1 MFVGVCFIMQK
12 SSFEGAIATIIY
24 TLFACLLADL
34 ALVCLLPS
42 SVVHAAGPQ
51 LALSQPGTNVN
62 PMQIGGPVGVKVELD
77 GSGFTPNVTLTLYT
91 MTNNDTP
98 QNCRGGG
105 NPDQLGLT
113 PFNKPPV
120 TIQTRGDGTFTQVVT
135 WPGTANTPGV
145 SYYVCAAPQNQQGAL
160 SSNTFTVTPMPQL
173 TLSPTTINPGGA
185 ITLSGMNWYP
195 PQALTLMLIAANGT
209 TVFTQAITPDQNGN
223 INQPVTLPTTL
234 QDGTY
239 TVRLAANN
247 EQVLVVVQNNVLTVQ
262 GNAVVT
268 PTVVPSP
275 SPTITPTVT
284 ASPTVRPTT
293 PAGSGSSDSGSSNSG
308 TGSNLWLFALAGL
321 GIVLVIIGIV
331 LFAFYSRRA

>member
-1 MFVGVCFIMQK
+1 MFVGACFLMQK
-12 SSFEGAIATIIY
+12 FSFAGAIATIIY
-24 TLFACLLADL
+24 TLFACFLAEL
-34 ALVCLLPS
+34 ALVCVLPP

-120 TIQTRGDGTFTQVVT
+120 TIQTRGDGTFTQIVT

-173 TLSPTTINPGGA
+173 TLSPTNVNPGG
-185 ITLSGMNWYP
+185 TVMLSGMNWYP
-195 PQALTLMLIAANGT
+195 PQALTLMLIGPNGS

-223 INQPVTLPTTL
+223 IN
-234 QDGTY
+234 
-239 TVRLAANN
+239 
-247 EQVLVVVQNNVLTVQ
+247 EQVLVVMQSNALTVQ

-268 PTVVPSP
+268 PTVIP

-284 ASPTVRPTT
+284 VQPTVTPTT
-293 PAGSGSSDSGSSNSG
+293 SAHSGGGDGGSNTGSAGSDP
-308 TGSNLWLFALAGL
+308 WPFALAGL
-321 GIVLVIIGIV
+321 GLLLVIIGIV
-331 LFAFYSRRA
+331 LFALYSRRA

>member
-12 SSFEGAIATIIY
+12 SSFAGAIATIIY

-34 ALVCLLPS
+34 ALVCLPPS

-62 PMQIGGPVGVKVELD
+62 PMQVGGPVGVKVELD

-91 MTNNDTP
+91 MTNNNTP

-105 NPDQLGLT
+105 SPDQLGLT
-113 PFNKPPV
+113 PFNKPPI
-120 TIQTRGDGTFTQVVT
+120 TIETRGDGTFTQVVT

-173 TLSPTTINPGGA
+173 TLSPTNVNPGG
-185 ITLSGMNWYP
+185 TVMLSGMNWYP
-195 PQALTLMLIAANGT
+195 PQALTLMLIGPNGS

-223 INQPVTLPTTL
+223 INQPVTLPATL

-247 EQVLVVVQNNVLTVQ
+247 EQVLVVMQNNALTVQ
-262 GNAVVT
+262 GNAIVT
-268 PTVVPSP
+268 PTVVP

-284 ASPTVRPTT
+284 VQPTVTPTT
-293 PAGSGSSDSGSSNSG
+293 SAHSGGGDGGSNTGGAGSDP
-308 TGSNLWLFALAGL
+308 WPFALAGL
-321 GIVLVIIGIV
+321 GLLLVIIGIV
-331 LFAFYSRRA
+331 LFALYSRRA